1 MSADYITMTIPK
13 QKRIALI
20 AHDAKKEE
28 LIKWCED
35 NKEILSELGFGEDD
49 IAQRYEQHILSE

>member
-49 IAQRYEQHILSE
+49 IAQLYEQHILSE

>member
-28 LIKWCED
+28 LI
-35 NKEILSELGFGEDD
+35 NGARTTGT
-49 IAQRYEQHILSE
+49 Y